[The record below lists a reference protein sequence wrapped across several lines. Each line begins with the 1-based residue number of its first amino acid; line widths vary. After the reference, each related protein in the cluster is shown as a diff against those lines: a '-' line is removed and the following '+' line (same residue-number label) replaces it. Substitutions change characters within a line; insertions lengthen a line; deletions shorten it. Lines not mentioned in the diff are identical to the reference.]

1 MGLFFK
7 PAMSDKEE
15 DVEEFE
21 QVGSGASLTV
31 PIMAGNL
38 KKGSF
43 VVIKNRPCKIVD
55 TSTSKTGKHGHA
67 KVHMVAL
74 DIFTGAKKEDICPSS
89 HNMQQPVVFRDDFQ
103 LADIDDEGYVSLIRE
118 DGTTKD
124 DLKLP
129 ENDVGE
135 LIRKDYAADKQLL
148 ITVVRAMGDEQIMGS
163 KEMQN

>member
-1 MGLFFK
+1 MGLFK

-31 PIMAGNL
+31 PIMAGNI

-43 VVIKNRPCKIVD
+43 VVIKNRPCKVIE

-74 DIFTGAKKEDICPSS
+74 DIFTGAKKEDISPSS
-89 HNMQQPVVFRDDFQ
+89 HNMLQPVVSREFISCYR
-103 LADIDDEGYVSLIRE
+103 LTMRASSRSCSL
-118 DGTTKD
+118 
-124 DLKLP
+124 
-129 ENDVGE
+129 
-135 LIRKDYAADKQLL
+135 
-148 ITVVRAMGDEQIMGS
+148 
-163 KEMQN
+163 

>member
-1 MGLFFK
+1 MGLFK

-31 PIMAGNL
+31 PVMAGNL

-103 LADIDDEGYVSLIRE
+103 LADIDDEGYVSLMRE

>member
-1 MGLFFK
+1 MGLFK

-31 PIMAGNL
+31 PIMSGNL

-43 VVIKNRPCKIVD
+43 VVIKNRPCKVIE

-67 KVHMVAL
+67 KVHMIAL
-74 DIFTGAKKEDICPSS
+74 DIFTNAKKEDISPSS
-89 HNMQQPVVFRDDFQ
+89 HNMLQPVVTRTDFQ
-103 LADIDDEGYVSLIRE
+103 LLSIDDEGFCSLMNA

-124 DLKLP
+124 DLRIPDNEVGQEVRKLV
-129 ENDVGE
+129 DADKE
-135 LIRKDYAADKQLL
+135 LIVT
-148 ITVVRAMGDEQIMGS
+148 IVSAMGEEHLLS
-163 KEMQN
+163 YKESQN